1 MLRDHHL
8 RRAEARAQNLDRAM
22 RLGRAAHEDVERG
35 IAGFRPGVDRDVR
48 LRQHRHAGNTVVRR
62 EMMQVDVQQR
72 RLGRLDAFAQSVLD
86 VGEIVDALGAP
97 KVDDKMRSGET
108 LAVALNKRSEEH
120 TSELQS
126 LMRISYAVFCLKKKK
141 TKK

>member
-1 MLRDHHL
+1 
-8 RRAEARAQNLDRAM
+8 M

-108 LAVALNKRSEEH
+108 LAVALNKEVLALLVSDESGGVRSEEH

-126 LMRISYAVFCLKKKK
+126 LMRISYAVFCLKKK
-141 TKK
+141 

>member
-1 MLRDHHL
+1 MDIFFFITRPPPRSTRTATRFPYTTLFRS
-8 RRAEARAQNLDRAM
+8 
-22 RLGRAAHEDVERG
+22 HEDVERG

-108 LAVALNKRSEEH
+108 LAVALNKEVLEIGRAH
-120 TSELQS
+120 
-126 LMRISYAVFCLKKKK
+126 V
-141 TKK
+141 

>member
-86 VGEIVDALGAP
+86 
-97 KVDDKMRSGET
+97 
-108 LAVALNKRSEEH
+108 RSEEH

-126 LMRISYAVFCLKKKK
+126 LIRISYAVFCFKNKTQSILTCVSYKKSQTHVSK
-141 TKK
+141 

>member
-1 MLRDHHL
+1 MI
-8 RRAEARAQNLDRAM
+8 RRPPRSTRTDTLFPYTTLVRS
-22 RLGRAAHEDVERG
+22 DVERG

-48 LRQHRHAGNTVVRR
+48 LLQHRHAGNTVVRR

-108 LAVALNKRSEEH
+108 LAVALNKEVLEIGRAH
-120 TSELQS
+120 
-126 LMRISYAVFCLKKKK
+126 V
-141 TKK
+141 